1 MMRSNKGF
9 VIVSAAVL
17 IFGLT
22 LPAMAQGYGL
32 PPADVGRGT
41 QDEASLL
48 VRVERLE
55 NQLRQMN
62 GQIEQVQFE
71 NHRLE
76 EQLKKFQQDVEFRFQ
91 ESGRAKPPQKRG
103 ELDTNAQTQTAL
115 RSNEDPGSPTTPPTV
130 PPRSNRRADAFDPD
144 ADPNAPG
151 APRVLGGVA
160 TTSPSTIR
168 PTQPPNSSVEVDEG
182 NADVPLE
189 LSSSPAKAPRPP
201 ALPPEGP
208 VTGQIPPNA
217 AVPLRTPGGTIIA
230 NAQPN
235 SPPVNPVKEEFDLA
249 LGYLKQKEY
258 ETAEKSFS
266 AFLQKNPKTRY
277 SAEAV
282 YYLGESY
289 YLRGRQREA
298 AEQYLKIS
306 SDFPN
311 SSRAPEALL
320 RLGQSLHALGAKEQ
334 ACASFSEVSRKYPNA
349 SAAVKAAAEREAKRV
364 QC

>member
-1 MMRSNKGF
+1 MMRLTKGF
-9 VIVSAAVL
+9 ITASAAAL
-17 IFGLT
+17 IFSLT
-22 LPAMAQGYGL
+22 LPAMAQ
-32 PPADVGRGT
+32 
-41 QDEASLL
+41 DETSLVL
-48 VRVERLE
+48 RVERLE
-55 NQLRQMN
+55 SQLRQMN
-62 GQIEQVQFE
+62 GLVEQVQFE

-91 ESGRAKPPQKRG
+91 ESSGRPKPPQKRG

-115 RSNEDPGSPTTPPTV
+115 RTNEDPGSPTTPPTV

-151 APRVLGGVA
+151 APRALGLS
-160 TTSPSTIR
+160 TTS
-168 PTQPPNSSVEVDEG
+168 QPPVVRQPQPNSTVAIDEG
-182 NADVPLE
+182 NADAPLE
-189 LSSSPAKAPRPP
+189 LSSSPAKAPRQP

-208 VTGQIPPNA
+208 VTGQIPPNG

-235 SPPVNPVKEEFDLA
+235 APPVNPVKEEFDLA
-249 LGYLKQKEY
+249 MGYFKQKEY

-266 AFLQKNPKTRY
+266 AFLQKNAKTRY
-277 SAEAV
+277 SAEAI
-282 YYLGESY
+282 YYLGETY

-320 RLGQSLHALGAKEQ
+320 RLGQSLHAIGAKEQ
-334 ACASFSEVSRKYPNA
+334 ACASFGEVSRKYPNA
-349 SAAVKAAAEREAKRV
+349 SAAVKAAAERESKRI